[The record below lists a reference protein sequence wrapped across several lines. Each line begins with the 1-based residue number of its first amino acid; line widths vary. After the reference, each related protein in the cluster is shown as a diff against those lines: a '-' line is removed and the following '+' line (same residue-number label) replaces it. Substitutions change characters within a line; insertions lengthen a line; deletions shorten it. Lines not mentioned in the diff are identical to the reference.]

1 MNSRSQADGLNGP
14 SSPIALPLPGEL
26 LVAEEEIGTEAE
38 AEIDPESI
46 VEAAEMLL
54 REGAPHDFDV
64 LVIGA
69 GPGGLAA
76 AHHAARGGLHVAI
89 VEEREVGGVCLN
101 RGCIPT
107 KTLLESIG
115 ILRTLRR
122 AREFGI
128 SLGGDLTPDFAAMH
142 LRKSEVVASLR
153 VQTRKM
159 LEDAGV
165 EIIEGRARFVE
176 EHTVEIEGQGQV
188 RRVMAVHVVIATG
201 GLPARLPIPGA
212 DLPLVAT
219 SDEILEQTFIPPRL
233 IVAGAGA
240 VGVEFASIFAEL
252 GSRVTLLERLSTV
265 LPGEDEDVQH
275 EMQRSLEGMNIQM
288 ELEASMESIE
298 AQDGALKV
306 TFERDGR
313 KQVIE
318 ADQLLLATGRAA
330 NFADMGLEKAGIL
343 AEGGKISV
351 DEENETNVGGVYAI
365 GDCIRRVGWAHQAA
379 LEGREVAD
387 KILGVASDIDARYVP
402 ACYYTFPEV
411 ASVGLTLKAAHE
423 LGIEARAGKFSFRSN
438 GRAATTGDNAGFV
451 KLVVENGSDRLL
463 GCQIIGPRATEI
475 INEVSVALRSGA
487 TAYALTDALHAHPTF
502 AEVLPGAARA
512 ALDGHDV

>member
-1 MNSRSQADGLNGP
+1 MNSGSLAEEHNGQ
-14 SSPIALPLPGEL
+14 SSPIALPVPGEL
-26 LVAEEEIGTEAE
+26 LVSEAE
-38 AEIDPESI
+38 IETVAEIDPESI
-46 VEAAEMLL
+46 VEAAELLL

-64 LVIGA
+64 LVVGA
-69 GPGGLAA
+69 GPGGIAA

-128 SLGGDLTPDFAAMH
+128 MLGGDLTADFAAMH

-153 VQTRKM
+153 AQTRKM

-165 EIIEGRARFVE
+165 EVLQGHARFVE
-176 EHTVEIEGQGQV
+176 EHTVEIESKGQV
-188 RRVMAVHVVIATG
+188 QRVMAVHVIIATG

-212 DLPLVAT
+212 DLPGVVT
-219 SDEILEQTFIPPRL
+219 SDEILEQTYIPPRL

-252 GSRVTLLERLSTV
+252 GCDVTLLERLETV

-275 EMQRSLEGMNIQM
+275 EMQRSLEGMQIRM
-288 ELEASMESIE
+288 ELEASMERIE
-298 AQDGALKV
+298 SSDGALKV
-306 TFERDGR
+306 TFERDG
-313 KQVIE
+313 QQHCIE
-318 ADQLLLATGRAA
+318 ADELLLATGRAA
-330 NFADMGLEKAGIL
+330 NYKELGLEKAGI
-343 AEGGKISV
+343 AVEGGKISV
-351 DEENETNVGGVYAI
+351 NESKETSVGGVYAI

-387 KILGVASDIDARYVP
+387 RILGVATEIDARYVP

-411 ASVGLTLKAAHE
+411 ASVGLTLKAALE

-438 GRAATTGDNAGFV
+438 GRAATSGDNIGFV
-451 KLVVENGSDRLL
+451 KIVVEDGSDRLL